1 MKQLWYQT
9 SIRKE
14 EFDDSVFNERE
25 TEIHC
30 KSGGNIIKYSQVSVS
45 KQSVNRHGNVCFQNN
60 GV

>member
-30 KSGGNIIKYSQVSVS
+30 KSGGNIIKY
-45 KQSVNRHGNVCFQNN
+45 R
-60 GV
+60 